1 MAGKVM
7 NLKAGCMDRG
17 RLNRALRIVFSYSLL
32 YLGAS
37 LAFSYAA
44 GRFAGPLSGGAEA
57 EISNGMG
64 GISFQ
69 DDSFISVPL
78 NENDMAPASVVTG
91 VPEPSEYSRPQM
103 LFNTS
108 YTVRQGDTIGQI
120 ATNFG
125 LNEDTILSINSI
137 RNARLLQI
145 GQQLKIPNQDGI
157 LYKVKTGDSLGKV
170 AENYKVEVSA
180 LKTVN
185 ELFSEK
191 INEGSTI
198 FIPGAKLNLM
208 DLQEIN
214 GDLFNWPVRGY
225 ITSRYGY
232 RTSPFGG
239 ARQFHTGID
248 IGAAMGTPIRAAMA
262 GRVSGVGYNETSG
275 NYIVIT
281 HHSGYRSLYAHLSV
295 VRVKAGAYTRTGD
308 IIGDVGSTG
317 LSTGPHLH
325 FTVYKNGVTVN
336 PTAVIH

>member
-1 MAGKVM
+1 
-7 NLKAGCMDRG
+7 MDRS
-17 RLNRALRIVFSYSLL
+17 RLNRALWIVFSYSLL
-32 YLGAS
+32 YLAMS
-37 LAFSYAA
+37 FVFSCAIERRARPLAAEQEAA
-44 GRFAGPLSGGAEA
+44 V
-57 EISNGMG
+57 SNGMG

-69 DDSFISVPL
+69 DDSSFIGVSPG
-78 NENDMAPASVVTG
+78 EDDMALAGLVTG

-120 ATNFG
+120 AMKFG
-125 LNEDTILSINSI
+125 LSQDTILSINSI

-145 GQQLKIPNQDGI
+145 GQQLRIPNQDGI
-157 LYKVKTGDSLGKV
+157 LYKVKKGDSLGKI
-170 AENYKVEVSA
+170 AENYQVEVSA
-180 LKTVN
+180 LQAVN

-191 INEGSTI
+191 VNEDSTV

-232 RTSPFGG
+232 RASPFGG

-262 GRVSGVGYNETSG
+262 GRVSGVGYNDTSG

-295 VRVKAGAYTRTGD
+295 VRIKAGAYVRTGD
-308 IIGDVGSTG
+308 RIGDVGSTG

-325 FTVYKNGVTVN
+325 FTVYKDGVTIN
-336 PTAVIH
+336 PSAVMH

>member
-1 MAGKVM
+1 
-7 NLKAGCMDRG
+7 MDKN
-17 RLNRALRIVFSYSLL
+17 RLYHALWIVFSYSLL
-32 YLGAS
+32 YTAAS
-37 LAFSYAA
+37 FVFSCAVERRA
-44 GRFAGPLSGGAEA
+44 GVFSGGPEA
-57 EISNGMG
+57 AVPNGMG

-69 DDSFISVPL
+69 DDSSFVSVSASPD
-78 NENDMAPASVVTG
+78 EGGMAPADMVTG

-120 ATNFG
+120 AMSFG
-125 LNEDTILSINSI
+125 LNQDTILSVNGVK
-137 RNARLLQI
+137 NARLLQI

-157 LYKVKTGDSLGKV
+157 LYKVKKGDSLGKI
-170 AENYKVEVSA
+170 AENYQVEVSA
-180 LKTVN
+180 LRTVN
-185 ELFSEK
+185 ELFSERV
-191 INEGSTI
+191 NEGSSV
-198 FIPGAKLNLM
+198 FVPGAKLNLM

-232 RTSPFGG
+232 RASPFGG

-262 GRVSGVGYNETSG
+262 GRVSGVGYNDTSG
-275 NYIVIT
+275 NYVVIT

-295 VRVKAGAYTRTGD
+295 VRTKAGAYVRTGD
-308 IIGDVGSTG
+308 LIGDVGSTG

-325 FTVYKNGVTVN
+325 FTVYKNGVTIN
-336 PTAVIH
+336 PSAVMH

>member
-1 MAGKVM
+1 
-7 NLKAGCMDRG
+7 MDKS
-17 RLNRALRIVFSYSLL
+17 RLNRALWIVFSYSLL
-32 YLGAS
+32 YMAAS
-37 LAFSYAA
+37 LVFSCAIERRARSFPTGPEAA
-44 GRFAGPLSGGAEA
+44 V
-57 EISNGMG
+57 SNGMG

-69 DDSFISVPL
+69 DDPSFIGVTPG
-78 NENDMAPASVVTG
+78 ENDMVLAGLVTG
-91 VPEPSEYSRPQM
+91 VPEPSEYSRAQM

-120 ATNFG
+120 ARNFG
-125 LNEDTILSINSI
+125 LSQDTILSVNNI

-157 LYKVKTGDSLGKV
+157 LYRVKKGDSLGKI
-170 AENYKVEVSA
+170 AENYQIEAAA
-180 LKTVN
+180 LQAVN

-191 INEGSTI
+191 VNEGSTV

-232 RTSPFGG
+232 RASPFGG
-239 ARQFHTGID
+239 ARQFHTGLD

-262 GRVSGVGYNETSG
+262 GRVSGVGYNDTSG

-295 VRVKAGAYTRTGD
+295 VRIKAGAYVRTGD
-308 IIGDVGSTG
+308 HIGDVGSTG

-325 FTVYKNGVTVN
+325 FTVYKNGVTIN
-336 PTAVIH
+336 PAAVMH

>member
-1 MAGKVM
+1 
-7 NLKAGCMDRG
+7 MDG
-17 RLNRALRIVFSYSLL
+17 SRLNRALWIVFSYSLL
-32 YLGAS
+32 YLAAS
-37 LAFSYAA
+37 LVFSCAIERRARPFPARPEAA
-44 GRFAGPLSGGAEA
+44 V
-57 EISNGMG
+57 SNGMG
-64 GISFQ
+64 GISYQ
-69 DDSFISVPL
+69 DDSSFIGVASG
-78 NENDMAPASVVTG
+78 EDDMVLAGLVTG

-120 ATNFG
+120 AKNFG
-125 LNEDTILSINSI
+125 LNQDTILSVNNI

-157 LYKVKTGDSLGKV
+157 LYKIKKGDSLGKI
-170 AENYKVEVSA
+170 AGNYQVEVAA
-180 LKTVN
+180 LQAVN

-191 INEGSTI
+191 VNEGSTV

-232 RTSPFGG
+232 RASPFGG
-239 ARQFHTGID
+239 ARQFHTGLD

-262 GRVSGVGYNETSG
+262 GRVSGVGYNDTSG

-295 VRVKAGAYTRTGD
+295 VRIKAGAYVRTGD
-308 IIGDVGSTG
+308 HIGDVGSTG

-325 FTVYKNGVTVN
+325 FTVYKNGVTIN
-336 PTAVIH
+336 PAAVMH